1 MRSWRAD
8 VDGFFD
14 EGQAHA
20 AAYGA
25 EYRALWVAL
34 RSAGEGGRR
43 LRPALVAD
51 AFAAFGG
58 TEPAVA
64 ERLGEAIELLHTAF
78 VVHDDVIDH
87 DVRRRGR
94 LNVSGIFSHRAA
106 DAGARPAAATAYGQ
120 AAGILAGDL
129 ALVGAMAQLA
139 TVTTDTRVGARLV
152 ALVHEAVRTSAAGE
166 LDDVHLG
173 LGTRVPTL
181 EETLAVAAHKTAA
194 YSFALPLQAGALA
207 AGASEEDLA
216 VVGRVGNRLGT
227 AFQLCDDLL
236 GVFGDEQ
243 VTGKSTV
250 SDLREG
256 KMTALIACAARTP
269 AWPAVAAHLGDPQ
282 LGAAQAATLRTLL
295 ESCGARAAVERLVE
309 QHVHAARELA
319 RTVGLDEVVE
329 RVTALAATHPGR
341 AA

>member
-1 MRSWRAD
+1 
-8 VDGFFD
+8 VDAFFD

-20 AAYGA
+20 ARFGA
-25 EYRALWVAL
+25 EYRALWTAL

-43 LRPALVAD
+43 LRPALVCD
-51 AFAAFGG
+51 AYAAFGG

-64 ERLGEAIELLHTAF
+64 ERVGEAVELLHTAF

-87 DVRRRGR
+87 DERRRGR
-94 LNVSGIFSHRAA
+94 LNVSGIFAHRAA
-106 DAGARPAAATAYGQ
+106 DAGARPAAATSYGQ

-129 ALVGAMAQLA
+129 ALVGAIALL
-139 TVTTDTRVGARLV
+139 TTAPTDARVGARLV

-181 EETLAVAAHKTAA
+181 DETLAVAAHKTAA

-207 AGASEEDLA
+207 AGASQEDLA
-216 VVGRVGNRLGT
+216 VVGLVGHRLGT

-256 KMTALIACAARTP
+256 KMTALIAWAARTS
-269 AWPAVAAHLGDPQ
+269 AWPAVAAHLGDPA
-282 LGAAQAATLRTLL
+282 LSAAQAATLRSLL
-295 ESCGARAAVERLVE
+295 EGCGARAAVERLVE
-309 QHVHAARELA
+309 QHVHAARDLA
-319 RTVGLDEVVE
+319 RTVGLDAVVD
-329 RVTALAATHPGR
+329 RVTALATTDAGR